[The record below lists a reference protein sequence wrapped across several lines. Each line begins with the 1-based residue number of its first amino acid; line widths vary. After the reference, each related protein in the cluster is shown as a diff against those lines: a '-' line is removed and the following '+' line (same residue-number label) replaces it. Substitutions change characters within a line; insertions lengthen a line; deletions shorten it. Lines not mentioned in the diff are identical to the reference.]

1 MNIIGKITYADEIIP
16 KINDEQI
23 EQNMRLQNIED
34 KFEETKASIEINA
47 KEIKDMDELNKKYT
61 NAIKDEVRL
70 FRQSVKSGVEE
81 DLAKF
86 DAKIQSISEA
96 TDAGLRDTVDK
107 MQKDI
112 ENKFQDVSNFMDQVK
127 ASPAFAGDFAPL
139 DATDGGAGTSGS
151 AGEPQGWYQ

>member
-1 MNIIGKITYADEIIP
+1 ME
-16 KINDEQI
+16 EQI
-23 EQNMRLQNIED
+23 EQNTRLQNVED
-34 KFEETKASIEINA
+34 QIKTIKASIEINA
-47 KEIKDMDELNKKYT
+47 KEIKDMDELNKKHT

-107 MQKDI
+107 MQNHI
-112 ENKFQDVSNFMDQVK
+112 ENRFQDVSNFMDQVK
-127 ASPAFAGDFAPL
+127 ASPAFAGEFAPF
-139 DATDGGAGTSGS
+139 DRTDGEAGTSGS
-151 AGEPQGWYQ
+151 AGEPQSRYQ